1 MWRPPRWAQ
10 TATCPVKFLMT
21 ASIVSCPMRR
31 VSATMFAFSSAIVL
45 GFDEYTL
52 SFRWPQRKKSGG
64 VRSGEW
70 GDHSIGHLR
79 LMIRCPKWAWS
90 QSSVLLAVCGVAPSC
105 WSHWAPLQSLFLPR
119 ILKESFSNF
128 ILTFIAVKHSASLFK
143 GTVKRLPYVSILYKK
158 INKRQ

>member
-10 TATCPVKFLMT
+10 TATRRVKFLMT

-64 VRSGEW
+64 GQVW
-70 GDHSIGHLR
+70 GMGGPFDRAPATDDTMSKVGLKPVKCPLGCVWSCSILLEPLGSSAKSLP
-79 LMIRCPKWAWS
+79 PKNT
-90 QSSVLLAVCGVAPSC
+90 Q
-105 WSHWAPLQSLFLPR
+105 R
-119 ILKESFSNF
+119 K
-128 ILTFIAVKHSASLFK
+128 LFK
-143 GTVKRLPYVSILYKK
+143 LHFNFYCRKAFSKSFQRHSEKTALC
-158 INKRQ
+158 